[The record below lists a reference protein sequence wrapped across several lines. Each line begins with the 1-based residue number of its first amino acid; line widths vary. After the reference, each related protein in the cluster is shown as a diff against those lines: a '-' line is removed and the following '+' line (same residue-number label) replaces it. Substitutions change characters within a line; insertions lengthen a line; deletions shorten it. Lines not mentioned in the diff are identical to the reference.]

1 MQDGGRVSMIFQIL
15 PLACK
20 MDRHSGLIF
29 DICCCWFFSKWN
41 FSITQCSKTRWTTVL
56 VLSKLWWWIPQEVAL
71 HWEKE
76 EARARVP
83 SPLLLGVLNGVA
95 GLTWMKH
102 WFDIHISLSGSL
114 TTSSLP
120 LIALLIMVLQIKNIC
135 WLAEYSAVK
144 WIPWDSMFW
153 NLWSAVVL

>member
-1 MQDGGRVSMIFQIL
+1 MQDGGRVSMLFQIL

-56 VLSKLWWWIPQEVAL
+56 VLSKLWWWIRQEVAL
-71 HWEKE
+71 HWKKE

-120 LIALLIMVLQIKNIC
+120 LIAPADYGLASLKCMLACWVIVQWNEFLEIICSGIYGVL
-135 WLAEYSAVK
+135 
-144 WIPWDSMFW
+144 
-153 NLWSAVVL
+153 